1 MNVMNAQLRR
11 NWNGKPYHSLDYMLR
26 ETFGEKVYKVTLNG
40 GMSCPNRDGKI
51 GSRGCIFCSAG
62 GSGDFAADA
71 ALFVT
76 EQIDSQIAVL
86 SAKRP
91 IHKYIAYFQAYTN
104 TYAPVDYLRRIF
116 TEAIAHPS
124 VVALSIGTRPDCLGE
139 EVLELLDEL
148 NQIKPV
154 WVELGLQTIHER
166 TAAYIRR
173 GYPLSVF
180 ETAVRELRAHKI
192 EVIVHTILGLP
203 GESEED
209 ILETMRYLNG
219 KDIQGIKLQLLH
231 VLKGTDLAEDYL
243 TGKFHVYEREEYL
256 NLLIECLEELDPSIV
271 IHRMTGDGPEKLLL
285 APLWASRKREVLNLL
300 HHEMKIRDSWQG
312 KSLDKELNKEQKA

>member
-1 MNVMNAQLRR
+1 MK

-26 ETFGEKVYKVTLNG
+26 ERFGEKVYKVTLNG
-40 GMSCPNRDGKI
+40 GMSCPNRDGKL
-51 GSRGCIFCSAG
+51 GDRGCIFCSQG

-71 ALFVT
+71 ALTIT

-104 TYAPVDYLRRIF
+104 TYAPVEYLRRIF
-116 TEAIAHPS
+116 TEAIRHPS
-124 VVALSIGTRPDCLGE
+124 VVAVSIGTRPDCLGE
-139 EVLELLDEL
+139 DVLELLSEL

-154 WVELGLQTIHER
+154 WIELGLQTIHER

-180 ETAVRELRAHKI
+180 ETAVRNLRERGI

-203 GESEED
+203 GESQED
-209 ILETMRYLNG
+209 ILATMKYLNHR
-219 KDIQGIKLQLLH
+219 DIQGIKLQLLH
-231 VLKGTDLAEDYL
+231 VLKNTDLAAL
-243 TGKFHVYEREEYL
+243 YEQKTFDILSLEEY
-256 NLLIECLEELDPSIV
+256 IDIVITCLEVLSPDIV
-271 IHRMTGDGPEKLLL
+271 IHRVTGDGPKELLL
-285 APLWASRKREVLNLL
+285 APAWSLNKRHVLNTL
-300 HHEMKIRDSWQG
+300 HQQLRLRDSWQG
-312 KSLDKELNKEQKA
+312 RYYESTNQ

>member
-1 MNVMNAQLRR
+1 MNVTTAQLRK
-11 NWNGKPYHSLDYMLR
+11 NWNGKPYYSLDYMLR

-40 GMSCPNRDGKI
+40 GMSCPNRDGKL

-71 ALFVT
+71 ALSVT

-116 TEAIAHPS
+116 TEAIEHPS

-139 EVLELLDEL
+139 NVLELLEEL

-180 ETAVRELRAHKI
+180 ERAVRELRARKI

-203 GESEED
+203 GESEGD
-209 ILETMRYLNG
+209 ILETMHYLNG

-243 TGKFHVYEREEYL
+243 AGKFHVYEREEYL
-256 NLLIECLEELDPSIV
+256 NLLIECLEHLDPSIV

-312 KSLDKELNKEQKA
+312 KQLQ